1 MSFCFDFSS
10 RQPPEQIRAKDAAL
24 KFREKQMTASDM
36 VAILTYSNRLRVVQ
50 DFTDDRETLI
60 STIRGFRIGESSELA
75 EDAPTGADET
85 DDSGSFT
92 QDDTEF
98 NIFNTDRKLSALED
112 AAKKLGRFHEKKAR
126 SYISIGVGETG
137 LENQYQLLPTATA
150 SLRSYV
156 AIRPT

>member
-75 EDAPTGADET
+75 EDAPTADDT
-85 DDSGSFT
+85 DDSGGFT

-112 AAKKLGRFHEKKAR
+112 AAKKLGRFPEKKA
-126 SYISIGVGETG
+126 SFF
-137 LENQYQLLPTATA
+137 AA
-150 SLRSYV
+150 SS
-156 AIRPT
+156 